1 MLAVFG
7 FAVVVWVTDA
17 LDYAVSA
24 VVIAALMACL
34 LGISPNITNP
44 NVLIGS
50 VQGLT
55 TAMSGFGNTAL
66 TLVAAALFLAAAMT
80 ITRLDRR
87 IALIILS
94 SVGVRTNRIVI
105 GAIVVSTVLA
115 LLVPSA
121 TARAAAVI
129 PIIMGI
135 IVAFGVDK
143 KSGFAGL
150 LMITTVQAVSIWNV
164 GIKTAAAQ
172 NMVAVGFIQK
182 MLGHD
187 ITWLSW
193 LVAAAPFSFVLSVG
207 LYFIMMTMMPPE
219 TKEIPGGHTTVEKS
233 LRELGPMTGKEGR
246 LLALSLILLCFWATE
261 GVLHSFDSST
271 TTTIAVAL
279 LFLPGVGVMDWKTA
293 NPLIPWGTI
302 VLFGIGISLGT
313 ALLQT
318 QAAQWLANL
327 IVEWFGLNQLPALT
341 ILAVMAAFLVIVH
354 LGFASATALASS
366 LIPIVIAG
374 LQKVQTPGIN
384 VLGMTLVLQFVVS
397 FGFILPVNSPQG
409 MVGYGTGTFLARDF
423 IRTGIAIT
431 VLAYLLTLLFG
442 ATYWRWLGYV

>member
-1 MLAVFG
+1 MTIADHASTSLLVPSSKRQNWIRANWGLMLGVAVLLAILFLPTPVGLSVAGQRMLAVFG

-24 VVIAALMACL
+24 VVIAALMALL
-34 LGISPNITNP
+34 LGISPNVTKP
-44 NVLIGS
+44 SVLIGT

-80 ITRLDRR
+80 VTRLDRR

-94 SVGVRTNRIVI
+94 QVGTRTSRIVI

-121 TARAAAVI
+121 TARAAAVV

-143 KSGFAGL
+143 KSRFAGL

-182 MLGHD
+182 TLGHD

-193 LVAAAPFSFVLSVG
+193 LVAAAPFSIALSIG
-207 LYFIMMTMMPPE
+207 LYAIMMAMMPPE
-219 TKEIPGGHTTVEKS
+219 AKEMSGDS
-233 LRELGPMTGKEGR
+233 R
-246 LLALSLILLCFWATE
+246 E
-261 GVLHSFDSST
+261 GVERAWSDDGQGGPTARAISDPTLLLGDRRR
-271 TTTIAVAL
+271 AAL
-279 LFLPGVGVMDWKTA
+279 L
-293 NPLIPWGTI
+293 
-302 VLFGIGISLGT
+302 
-313 ALLQT
+313 
-318 QAAQWLANL
+318 
-327 IVEWFGLNQLPALT
+327 
-341 ILAVMAAFLVIVH
+341 
-354 LGFASATALASS
+354 
-366 LIPIVIAG
+366 
-374 LQKVQTPGIN
+374 
-384 VLGMTLVLQFVVS
+384 
-397 FGFILPVNSPQG
+397 
-409 MVGYGTGTFLARDF
+409 
-423 IRTGIAIT
+423 
-431 VLAYLLTLLFG
+431 
-442 ATYWRWLGYV
+442 

>member
-1 MLAVFG
+1 MTVADQVSSVVSLERSKSKGWFRSNWGLLLGAAVLLAILFLPAPAGLSVAGQRMLAVFG

-24 VVIAALMACL
+24 VVIAALMALL
-34 LGISPNITNP
+34 LGTSPNMTNP
-44 NVLIGS
+44 NALIGT

-55 TAMSGFGNTAL
+55 LAMSGFGNTAL

-80 ITRLDRR
+80 VTRLDRR

-94 SVGVRTNRIVI
+94 RVGTRTNRIVI

-115 LLVPSA
+115 FLVPSA

-143 KSGFAGL
+143 KSRFAGL

-193 LVAAAPFSFVLSVG
+193 LVAAAPFS
-207 LYFIMMTMMPPE
+207 
-219 TKEIPGGHTTVEKS
+219 
-233 LRELGPMTGKEGR
+233 
-246 LLALSLILLCFWATE
+246 ILLSI
-261 GVLHSFDSST
+261 GST
-271 TTTIAVAL
+271 
-279 LFLPGVGVMDWKTA
+279 G
-293 NPLIPWGTI
+293 
-302 VLFGIGISLGT
+302 S
-313 ALLQT
+313 
-318 QAAQWLANL
+318 
-327 IVEWFGLNQLPALT
+327 
-341 ILAVMAAFLVIVH
+341 
-354 LGFASATALASS
+354 
-366 LIPIVIAG
+366 
-374 LQKVQTPGIN
+374 
-384 VLGMTLVLQFVVS
+384 
-397 FGFILPVNSPQG
+397 
-409 MVGYGTGTFLARDF
+409 
-423 IRTGIAIT
+423 
-431 VLAYLLTLLFG
+431 
-442 ATYWRWLGYV
+442 